1 MISRKELLKKVT
13 IDCNEKRIPETD
25 IDNFPVILTVREI
38 KDLIRKEP
46 LAYNVDKVIE
56 RLEECK
62 SIMLSPTTMD
72 CFGTNCEHNDCLAC
86 VFEKAIEI
94 VKNG

>member
-38 KDLIRKEP
+38 KDLIRKKP

>member
-1 MISRKELLKKVT
+1 MKKVT
-13 IDCNEKRIPETD
+13 IDCNGKRIPETD
-25 IDNFPVILTVREI
+25 IDNFPITLTIREI

-46 LAYNVDKVIE
+46 LAYDVDKVIGQ
-56 RLEECK
+56 LEECK

>member
-1 MISRKELLKKVT
+1 MKKVT

-62 SIMLSPTTMD
+62 SIMLSPTTTD